1 MLNSSP
7 ISLFSMSV
15 LKKTQ
20 LAAAPTI
27 GDVDWP
33 IIGAGIAEC
42 QKSVLRAPRKPWLSP
57 CSIAAR

>member
-1 MLNSSP
+1 
-7 ISLFSMSV
+7 MSV